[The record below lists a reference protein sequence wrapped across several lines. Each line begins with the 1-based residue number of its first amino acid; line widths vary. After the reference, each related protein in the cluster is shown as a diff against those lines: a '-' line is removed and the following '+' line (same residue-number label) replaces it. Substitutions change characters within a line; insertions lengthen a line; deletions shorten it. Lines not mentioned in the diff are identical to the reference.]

1 MEMIV
6 SLPVRSFV
14 LACLLL
20 VPALARAQAEPA
32 PEGYVPPGKEAPPPP
47 PPAAEKNHLAAN
59 ARLAVPLGGQLPG
72 IPAVG
77 FGAGVQLSR
86 ALVNVGRMRF
96 GVGFDF
102 GYLRAGDDFN
112 QVANWTF
119 AALGVLDGIF
129 GRVRPWV
136 AVGAGIAV
144 GQFRQPA
151 ADPSMPPLAIT
162 GVLPLVQL
170 SLGLDIA
177 VSRGVEIGIGG
188 EFDLTFSSLV
198 VGSPPARP
206 FDPGMFAARLGI
218 GFRF

>member
-1 MEMIV
+1 MIV
-6 SLPVRSFV
+6 SLPVRS
-14 LACLLL
+14 LALIACLL
-20 VPALARAQAEPA
+20 VAPALAHAQAEPA

-47 PPAAEKNHLAAN
+47 PPAREKNHIAADV
-59 ARLAVPLGGQLPG
+59 RVAVPMGGQLPG
-72 IPAVG
+72 IARVG
-77 FGAGVQLSR
+77 VGAGVQLSR
-86 ALVNVGRMRF
+86 ALLDVGRMRL
-96 GVGFDF
+96 GAGFDF
-102 GYLRAGDDFN
+102 GYLRLGDDFN

-129 GRVRPWV
+129 GRWRPWL

-151 ADPSMPPLAIT
+151 ADPSMPPLAYV

-177 VSRGVEIGIGG
+177 ISRGVEVGIGG

-198 VGSPPARP
+198 LGSPPARP
-206 FDPGMFAARLGI
+206 FDPGMFAARAGI